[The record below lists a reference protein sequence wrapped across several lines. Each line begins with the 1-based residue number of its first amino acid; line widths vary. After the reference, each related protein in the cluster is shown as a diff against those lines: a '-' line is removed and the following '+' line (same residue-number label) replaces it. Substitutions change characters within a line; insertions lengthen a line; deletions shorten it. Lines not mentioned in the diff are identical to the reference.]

1 MVYIRFIYIV
11 SIHIIMANEYR
22 QMLVDKKTHDDIA
35 AAKRI
40 LSTFSGKRISSKGAI
55 DELLGRRMRFLAL
68 RKEVR
73 DYINAFV
80 SEAALDRKVL
90 GVLLFGS
97 VARNNFRSDSDIDL
111 LVVVEG
117 KIMDRFDEINGIIGG
132 VEGFRK
138 PIIASGLYLRIRPL
152 MLSKDEL
159 QSFRPIYLN
168 ILEEGIVLFERNDT
182 LFNFL
187 NDIRKSVDYE
197 RSVAGDSVVVRWKI
211 RG

>member
-1 MVYIRFIYIV
+1 
-11 SIHIIMANEYR
+11 MASEYR
-22 QMLVDKKTHDDIA
+22 QMLIDRRTHDDIA

-40 LSTFSGKRISSKGAI
+40 LSSLSGKRISSKGAI
-55 DELLGRRMRFLAL
+55 DELLGRRMRFLTL
-68 RKEVR
+68 RKDVR

-97 VARNNFRSDSDIDL
+97 VARNNFRNDSDIDL

-117 KIMDRFDEINGIIGG
+117 KIIDSFDEINDMINK
-132 VEGFRK
+132 VEGVRK

-168 ILEEGIVLFERNDT
+168 ILDDGVVLFERNDT

-187 NDIRKSVDYE
+187 NDIRKDVDYE
-197 RSVAGDSVVVRWKI
+197 RSVVGNSVVVRWKI
-211 RG
+211 KK